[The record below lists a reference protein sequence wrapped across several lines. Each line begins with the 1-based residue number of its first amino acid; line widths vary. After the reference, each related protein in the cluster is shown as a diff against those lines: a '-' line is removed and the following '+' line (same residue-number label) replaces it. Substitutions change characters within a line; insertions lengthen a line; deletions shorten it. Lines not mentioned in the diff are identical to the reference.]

1 MSMKPRRIT
10 TDQIHAILAMYR
22 KGVPMEKI
30 RVKFRMSF
38 TTVRTIVRHPEQ
50 SIARAAAGGA
60 LATIVNPAT
69 ESVTPEWDD
78 RPPGIVRPAPP
89 LANDRVPVDLAA
101 RAARVMAATDSRRII
116 GPVHPHSVPTS
127 NSPAGL
133 CAEVGGNSERG
144 APWR

>member
-1 MSMKPRRIT
+1 MKPRRIT

-60 LATIVNPAT
+60 LATIVNPAK

-78 RPPGIVRPAPP
+78 RPPGIVRQAPP
-89 LANDRVPVDLAA
+89 LPKDRIPIDLAA
-101 RAARVMAATDSRRII
+101 RAARVRAATDSRRI
-116 GPVHPHSVPTS
+116 GPAYPHSVALS
-127 NSPAGL
+127 SSPAGQ
-133 CAEVGGNSERG
+133 CADLGSKDQRG
-144 APWR
+144 RAFR